1 MNNCYDRAIRKMANA
16 VTSNIKK
23 KTTFHEGTYAML
35 CGPNFGKQ
43 NMYII
48 QYEKMVYKY
57 QNYYRNVLI
66 AQFFYHLET
75 IAELRM
81 LKVCGVDAVGNFSTH
96 II

>member
-16 VTSNIKK
+16 VTRNIKE

-48 QYEKMVYKY
+48 QYEKI
-57 QNYYRNVLI
+57 QNYCRKILI
-66 AQFFYHLET
+66 AQFFFHLET